1 VTALR
6 AGQGPIKPGE
16 SDTVDVYIDTAGKRG
31 TFAKTVKVSTND
43 PSKPFIVLQFRAT
56 IIPPAGPPGGSQEQK

>member
-16 SDTVDVYIDTAGKRG
+16 TDTIDVYIDTAGKRG
-31 TFAKTVKVSTND
+31 AFAKTVTINTND
-43 PSKPFIVLQFRAT
+43 PAKPSVVLQLRAT
-56 IIPPAGPPGGSQEQK
+56 VMPPAGSSVGAQQIK